1 MTSEKIS
8 QGLIRV
14 AVFYDG
20 NYFLHVSNYY
30 NYVHERRSRISIR
43 GLHEFIRHQI
53 ASEAS
58 IDVPFCQIVDAHYFR
73 GRLAAAEASQRG
85 DLLYYERV
93 FDDVLMSEGI
103 TTHYLPIRGT
113 NGRRVEKGIDVWL
126 ALEAFELAL
135 YKKFDV
141 LVLIA
146 SDSDYIPLIRK
157 LNTLG
162 TQVMVLGWDFEYTDE
177 EGNKYS
183 TRTAQDLLEEV
194 TYPIPMHLIIDSK
207 VRKDEPLVNNLFVPK
222 TKDKTI
228 VKTPMAGGE
237 EGEDETNYNLD
248 WHESSILS
256 LKEGFGFI
264 KFPPNNVFFH
274 YTSLKDFDFNDLQLG
289 DEVKFTLVEKD
300 GGRLVALQVIV
311 TQEQEDEE

>member
-1 MTSEKIS
+1 MIAQKSN
-8 QGLIRV
+8 QRLIRIG
-14 AVFYDG
+14 VFYDG

-43 GLHEFIRHQI
+43 GLHEFIRTQI
-53 ASEAS
+53 STES
-58 IDVPFCQIVDAHYFR
+58 GVDVPFCQIVDAHYFR

-103 TTHYLPIRGT
+103 TTHYLPIRGIG
-113 NGRRVEKGIDVWL
+113 GRRVEKGIDVWL

-162 TQVMVLGWDFEYTDE
+162 TQVMVLGWDFDYTDE

-183 TRTAQDLLEEV
+183 TRTATDLLEEV

-222 TKDKTI
+222 IKEKISTKS
-228 VKTPMAGGE
+228 PESE
-237 EGEDETNYNLD
+237 EGEENETNFNLE
-248 WHESSILS
+248 WHESNILS

-264 KFPPNNVFFH
+264 KYPPNNVFFH
-274 YTSLKDFDFNDLQLG
+274 YTSLKDYDFNDLQIG
-289 DEVKFTLVEKD
+289 DPVRFTLVEKE

-311 TQEQEDEE
+311 QQE

>member
-1 MTSEKIS
+1 MTSPLKNR
-8 QGLIRV
+8 GLIRV
-14 AVFYDG
+14 GVFYDG

-30 NYVHERRSRISIR
+30 NYVHDRRSRISIR

-53 ASEAS
+53 STEMA
-58 IDVPFCQIVDAHYFR
+58 IDLPLCQIVDAHYFR
-73 GRLAAAEASQRG
+73 GRLPAAEASQRG

-103 TTHYLPIRGT
+103 TTHYLPIKGL
-113 NGRRVEKGIDVWL
+113 GAKRVEKGIDVWL
-126 ALEAFELAL
+126 ALEAFELVL
-135 YKKFDV
+135 YKNFDV

-162 TQVMVLGWDFEYTDE
+162 AQVMVLSWDFDYTDE

-183 TRTAQDLLEEV
+183 TRTSQDLLEEV

-207 VRKDEPLVNNLFVPK
+207 VRKNEPLVNDLFVPK
-222 TKDKTI
+222 SKEKTT
-228 VKTPMAGGE
+228 VKNYHPE
-237 EGEDETNYNLD
+237 SEDEDSDDTNFNLE
-248 WHESSILS
+248 WHESNILS

-264 KFPPNNVFFH
+264 KYPPNNVFFH
-274 YTSLKDFDFNDLQLG
+274 YTSLKDYDFNDLEIG
-289 DEVKFTLVEKD
+289 DMVRFTLEEKE
-300 GGRLVALQVIV
+300 GGRMVAMQVMV
-311 TQEQEDEE
+311 VEE

>member
-1 MTSEKIS
+1 MTSIKKT
-8 QGLIRV
+8 QGMTRV

-53 ASEAS
+53 ATESG

-73 GRLAAAEASQRG
+73 GRLVAAEASQRG

-103 TTHYLPIRGT
+103 TTHYLPIKGIS
-113 NGRRVEKGIDVWL
+113 GRKVEKGIDVWL

-135 YKKFDV
+135 YKQFDV

-162 TQVMVLGWDFEYTDE
+162 TQVMVLGWDFDYTDE

-207 VRKDEPLVNNLFVPK
+207 ARKDEPLVNNLFVPK
-222 TKDKTI
+222 VKDKVT
-228 VKTPMAGGE
+228 TRPDSE
-237 EGEDETNYNLD
+237 EGEDGESEPNFNLE

-264 KFPPNNVFFH
+264 KYPPNNVFFH
-274 YTSLKDFDFNDLQLG
+274 YTSLKDYDFNDLELG
-289 DEVKFTLVEKD
+289 DEVKFTLVEKE

-311 TQEQEDEE
+311 TQEQEDED

>member
-1 MTSEKIS
+1 MTSPLKNR
-8 QGLIRV
+8 GLIRV
-14 AVFYDG
+14 GVFYDG

-30 NYVHERRSRISIR
+30 NYVHDRRSRISIR

-53 ASEAS
+53 STETG
-58 IDVPFCQIVDAHYFR
+58 IDVPLCQIVDAHYFR
-73 GRLAAAEASQRG
+73 GRLAAAEANQRG

-113 NGRRVEKGIDVWL
+113 GGRRVEKGIDVWL

-135 YKKFDV
+135 YKNFDV

-162 TQVMVLGWDFEYTDE
+162 AQVMVLSWDFDYTDE
-177 EGNKYS
+177 EGNKFS
-183 TRTAQDLLEEV
+183 TRTSQDLLEEV
-194 TYPIPMHLIIDSK
+194 TYPIPMHLIIESK
-207 VRKDEPLVNNLFVPK
+207 VRKNEPLVNNLFVPK
-222 TKDKTI
+222 SKDKASTKDYH
-228 VKTPMAGGE
+228 PE
-237 EGEDETNYNLD
+237 SEDDDGNDTNFNLE
-248 WHESSILS
+248 WHESNILS

-264 KFPPNNVFFH
+264 KYPPNNVFFH
-274 YTSLKDFDFNDLQLG
+274 YTSLKDYDFNDLEIG
-289 DEVKFTLVEKD
+289 DMVRFTLEEKE
-300 GGRLVALQVIV
+300 GGRLVAMQVIV
-311 TQEQEDEE
+311 VED

>member
-1 MTSEKIS
+1 MIAQKSSK
-8 QGLIRV
+8 GLMRI

-30 NYVHERRSRISIR
+30 NYVHERKSRISIR

-53 ASEAS
+53 STEAGV
-58 IDVPFCQIVDAHYFR
+58 DVPFCQIVDAHYFR

-103 TTHYLPIRGT
+103 TTHYLPIRGL
-113 NGRRVEKGIDVWL
+113 GGKKAEKSIDVWL

-141 LVLIA
+141 VVLIA

-162 TQVMVLGWDFEYTDE
+162 TQVMVLGWDFDYTDE

-183 TRTAQDLLEEV
+183 TKTAQDLLEEV
-194 TYPIPMHLIIDSK
+194 TYPIPMHMIIDSP
-207 VRKDEPLVNNLFVPK
+207 VNKDEPLVNNLFVPK
-222 TKDKTI
+222 AKDK
-228 VKTPMAGGE
+228 PSMPQSDDDGDDDE
-237 EGEDETNYNLD
+237 YDETNFNLE
-248 WHESSILS
+248 WHESTILS

-274 YTSLKDFDFNDLQLG
+274 YTSLKDYDFNDLQLG
-289 DEVKFTLVEKD
+289 DSVRFTLVEKE
-300 GGRLVALQVIV
+300 GGRLVALQVLV
-311 TQEQEDEE
+311 TED

>member
-1 MTSEKIS
+1 MTSIKTIP
-8 QGLIRV
+8 GLIRV
-14 AVFYDG
+14 GVFYDG

-53 ASEAS
+53 ASES
-58 IDVPFCQIVDAHYFR
+58 GIDVPFCQIVDAHYFR
-73 GRLAAAEASQRG
+73 GRLAAAEANQRG

-103 TTHYLPIRGT
+103 TTHYLPIRGIS
-113 NGRRVEKGIDVWL
+113 GRKVEKGIDVWL

-141 LVLIA
+141 LALIA

-162 TQVMVLGWDFEYTDE
+162 TQMMVLGWDFEYTDE

-207 VRKDEPLVNNLFVPK
+207 VRRDEPLVNNLFVPK
-222 TKDKTI
+222 SKDKADN
-228 VKTPMAGGE
+228 KFAESFGE
-237 EGEDETNYNLD
+237 EGDDEEPNFNLE
-248 WHESSILS
+248 WHESTILS

-264 KFPPNNVFFH
+264 KYPPNNVFFH
-274 YTSLKDFDFNDLQLG
+274 YTSLKDYDFNELQIG
-289 DEVKFTLVEKD
+289 DEVRFTLVEKE

-311 TQEQEDEE
+311 SQ